1 MISYYKNGIEK
12 AMEVLVEFDIL
23 QTPVC
28 FTKIFSAL
36 SNEIRLM
43 RYSEYMK
50 RCQCSLEDTVAV
62 MQSSDGACIYK
73 PSVGKYLIFYNDVD
87 PRMGRR
93 ERFTIAHELGHYFL
107 GHLEKAGTNILCR
120 GEL

>member
-28 FTKIFSAL
+28 FTQIFSAL

-50 RCQCSLEDTVAV
+50 RCQCSLEDTIAV

-87 PRMGRR
+87 PRMG
-93 ERFTIAHELGHYFL
+93 
-107 GHLEKAGTNILCR
+107 
-120 GEL
+120 